1 MHTRAPKLAKFVSVG
16 SSQEE
21 TDLRFQRA
29 FSWSSEFCMLS
40 AVACD
45 SKMAGFFSAAG
56 ENSCGMHAT
65 MKTRFCEKPAK
76 TVHGEA
82 ICVKEGCVFANCLQ
96 NTPRLGFRSEL
107 IETLNNCQSHNES
120 NNEADCPGARL
131 CVVFFEVP
139 ALLYKDVPYSP
150 LIGTGNCNLYVTVKE
165 TRHVFF
171 RNDLKTVFREESFR

>member
-1 MHTRAPKLAKFVSVG
+1 MHTRAPKLAKFLSVG
-16 SSQEE
+16 SSQKE
-21 TDLRFQRA
+21 TDIRFQCA
-29 FSWSSEFCMLS
+29 FSWSTEFCMFS

-45 SKMAGFFSAAG
+45 SKMAGFFSAVG
-56 ENSCGMHAT
+56 ENSCGMHVT

-96 NTPRLGFRSEL
+96 NTPHLGFRSEL

-120 NNEADCPGARL
+120 NNEADCLGARL

-171 RNDLKTVFREESFR
+171 RNDPKTVFREESFR